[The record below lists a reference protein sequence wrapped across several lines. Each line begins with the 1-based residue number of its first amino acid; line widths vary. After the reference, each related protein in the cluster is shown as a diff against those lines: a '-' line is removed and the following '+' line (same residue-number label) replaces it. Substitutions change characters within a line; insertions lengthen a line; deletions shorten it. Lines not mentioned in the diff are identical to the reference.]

1 MISKAL
7 LLLASGAAF
16 ATAHSD
22 LRVLGS
28 KVDLANVE
36 PVALHQW
43 DPTTPKKHLGPSQ
56 YHHHPPGPSQFHHSS
71 GKIHF
76 PKPTDFVPAFTPS
89 TKGDGDMEF
98 TPSATA
104 TLSLDR
110 GDKGDKTSPTLSLER
125 GDSTP
130 SLSLER
136 QNPKATH
143 PAKESHG
150 DGEDNKHHPGP
161 SKSWQHPGPSQ
172 YHHHPPGPSQYHHNK
187 PGHKSNDGKD
197 GHDAGRENPKMKHG
211 SDAMVFIPYVKNN
224 ETTGYHFGPHGGA
237 SSGDHVAPG
246 SDDGSDS
253 GKHQYGSHGGASS
266 GDHTAPVDGGKGQDG
281 HKEKPHWGPSASARA
296 RLAEKTKHQEGKY
309 ALYGQAAADVC
320 GMDEQ
325 MAGAEIT
332 ACPLESGA
340 GWDCL
345 NLASTLES
353 CGGCMSIGEGQD
365 CTLIKGADTVGCV
378 HGKCVIGTCEFGYY
392 LDAEKGE
399 CVAN

>member
-1 MISKAL
+1 
-7 LLLASGAAF
+7 
-16 ATAHSD
+16 
-22 LRVLGS
+22 
-28 KVDLANVE
+28 
-36 PVALHQW
+36 
-43 DPTTPKKHLGPSQ
+43 
-56 YHHHPPGPSQFHHSS
+56 
-71 GKIHF
+71 
-76 PKPTDFVPAFTPS
+76 
-89 TKGDGDMEF
+89 MEF

-110 GDKGDKTSPTLSLER
+110 GDKGDKTSPTLSLDRAYTPTLSLER

-143 PAKESHG
+143 PAKEPHG
-150 DGEDNKHHPGP
+150 DDEDNKQHPAP
-161 SKSWQHPGPSQ
+161 SKSWKHPGPSQ
-172 YHHHPPGPSQYHHNK
+172 YHHHPPGPSQYHHHK
-187 PGHKSNDGKD
+187 PGHAGTPADKHHYNNGDDGKD
-197 GHDAGRENPKMKHG
+197 GKDAGRENPKMKHG
-211 SDAMVFIPYVKNN
+211 SDAMVFVPYVKTN

-246 SDDGSDS
+246 AGKGTDGSDKGSDS

-266 GDHTAPVDGGKGQDG
+266 GDHTAPIDGDKGKDG

-345 NLASTLES
+345 NLASTL
-353 CGGCMSIGEGQD
+353 
-365 CTLIKGADTVGCV
+365 
-378 HGKCVIGTCEFGYY
+378 
-392 LDAEKGE
+392 
-399 CVAN
+399 